1 MTNTLFSSTPTPLTP
16 PKLEED
22 RLSWLRL
29 FRSRR
34 VGVATF
40 YRLMDEHGSAA
51 NALNALPEVARAAG
65 VTDYTPCSEDAAQT
79 EMAAARKAGAQLVC
93 IGDPQ
98 YPALLAQIDDA
109 PPLFWAVGD
118 MQTLLRPT
126 VAVVG
131 ARNASSL
138 GERMTRSLAGALSEA
153 GLTVVSG
160 LARGIDAAAHT
171 ASLSTGT
178 VAVLAGGVDVVYPKE
193 NKNLFHD
200 IGRNGLRISEQ
211 VMGLSPQS
219 RHFPPRN
226 RIISGLAH
234 GLVVIEA
241 AARSGSLI
249 TARNALDQGRE
260 VMAVPGHPFDA
271 RASGCN
277 MLIRDG
283 ARLVRGIDDI
293 LEALGP
299 MTLPEHRVA
308 TNWREQADHH
318 AAAIAAPD
326 AARDTA
332 PNGRH
337 SAANGRHPPAPATTR
352 SKAEITQLHR
362 QILSHLGPSPMAED
376 QLVRDL
382 ELPVQDV
389 APVLLSMELD
399 GQIQRQSGGLIS
411 RCV

>member
-65 VTDYTPCSEDAAQT
+65 VTDYTPCTEDAAQT

-318 AAAIAAPD
+318 TAAIAAPD
-326 AARDTA
+326 AARDTP
-332 PNGRH
+332 PNGRP
-337 SAANGRHPPAPATTR
+337 SAANGRHPPAPAATR